1 LPHDI
6 TLRRFLPG
14 RVFPI
19 HRTENPPPRNGRK
32 RIWGLEDWTWEQ
44 WQPVVRLYYG
54 IITELDHHIGRVLD
68 TLDQLGLAEDT
79 LVIYSTDHG
88 DYCGGHGQMDKHF
101 NMYDDVTHV
110 PLIARLPGRIPAG
123 ATCEAFASN
132 ELDIARTLLEAA
144 GAEVPESF
152 VGEDLIGM
160 ANGATPREVITS
172 QYFGTESGAYSM
184 RMIRDDRYKFV
195 YHPVGDMH
203 ELYDL
208 QEDPG
213 ELNNRIDDP
222 DLIDVQRCLKARL
235 WDEMK
240 AQGDRLASRW
250 TKVELQ
256 SEPPMAVE
264 IYGDHCPSS

>member
-1 LPHDI
+1 
-6 TLRRFLPG
+6 
-14 RVFPI
+14 
-19 HRTENPPPRNGRK
+19 
-32 RIWGLEDWTWEQ
+32 
-44 WQPVVRLYYG
+44 VVRLYYG

-68 TLDQLGLAEDT
+68 TLDALGLANDT
-79 LVIYSTDHG
+79 LVVYSTDHG

-123 ATCEAFASN
+123 ETCEAFASN
-132 ELDIARTLLEAA
+132 ELDISRTLLEAA
-144 GAEVPESF
+144 DAEIPESF
-152 VGEDLIGM
+152 VGENLIGM

-184 RMIRDDRYKFV
+184 RMVRNEQYKFV

-222 DLIDVQRCLKARL
+222 SLSEELSALKAKL
-235 WDEMK
+235 FDEMK
-240 AQGDRLASRW
+240 AQNDRLANRW
-250 TKVELQ
+250 TQVELKG
-256 SEPPMAVE
+256 ERPMANE
-264 IYGDHCPSS
+264 LFGEA